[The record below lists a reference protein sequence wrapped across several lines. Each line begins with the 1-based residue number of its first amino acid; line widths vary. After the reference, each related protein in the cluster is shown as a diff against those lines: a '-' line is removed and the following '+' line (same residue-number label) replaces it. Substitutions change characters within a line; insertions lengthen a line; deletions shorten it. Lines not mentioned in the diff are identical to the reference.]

1 MGEKALR
8 RRVVMEPSE
17 PAEATCAASIELPTR
32 ARFVVVG
39 LLCSMSFVLYL
50 DRVCMSQ
57 ALVPI
62 RDDLSLTNVDMSYIA
77 MAFTVAY
84 CLFEVPTG
92 HWGDRVGARRVLTR
106 IVVCWSLFT
115 ALTGA
120 CWGFWSLLAV
130 RFLFGAGEAGAF
142 PNAARIVKRWFPL
155 SERGRFQGF
164 FLAASLVGGAAS
176 PYLAGALIKSI
187 GWPWTFAVFG
197 AVGLVWVAVFAW
209 WFRDDPSRHPSVNAA
224 ELTWI
229 GPDTDAGRHNV
240 AVPWRAVAGN
250 RNIWLLGTIATL
262 CAFNTYLY
270 FTWYPAYLE
279 GARGLTNYDAGEY
292 AALVLAGGAAGTL
305 LGGVAGDRINRASG
319 NRRWLRRLWCAGTLA
334 MAAAFLAVSVQCAA
348 PLPSALWAGASLMT
362 LQCQQAPWWSCAIE
376 ISGRHIG
383 ALFGLMNGV
392 GGVGAVASQYYVGAM
407 ADRYKDLGYTGR
419 AQWDPVFGAY
429 FVALLAAGFFW
440 LFVDAS
446 RTVASSASD
455 GV

>member
-1 MGEKALR
+1 MELPPPATTACVTSSEK
-8 RRVVMEPSE
+8 
-17 PAEATCAASIELPTR
+17 PTR
-32 ARFVVVG
+32 ARFVVLG

-57 ALVPI
+57 ALKPI
-62 RDDLSLTNVDMSYIA
+62 KDDLSLSNVDMSFIA

-106 IVVCWSLFT
+106 IVVCWSVFT

-142 PNAARIVKRWFPL
+142 PNAAGIVRRWFPL

-164 FLAASLVGGAAS
+164 FLSASLVGGAAS
-176 PYLAGALIKSI
+176 PYLAGWLIKSI
-187 GWPWTFAVFG
+187 GWQWTFAVFG
-197 AVGLVWVAVFAW
+197 AVGLLWVAVFAW
-209 WFRDDPSRHPSVNAA
+209 WFRDHPSRHPAVNAA
-224 ELTWI
+224 ELAWI
-229 GPDTDAGRHNV
+229 GPETEPGRHDFT
-240 AVPWRAVAGN
+240 VPWRAVAAN
-250 RNIWLLGTIATL
+250 RNIWLLGTITTL

-270 FTWYPAYLE
+270 FTWYPAYLQE
-279 GARGLTNYDAGEY
+279 ARGLTNYAAGEY
-292 AALVLAGGAAGTL
+292 AALVLAGGAVGTL
-305 LGGVAGDRINRASG
+305 LGGFAGDRINRASA
-319 NRRWLRRLWCAGTLA
+319 NRRWLRRLWCACTLA
-334 MAAAFLAVSVQCAA
+334 MAAAFLVLSVQCAA
-348 PLPSALWAGASLMT
+348 ALPSALFAAASLLT

-392 GGVGAVASQYYVGAM
+392 GGVGAVLSQYYVGAM
-407 ADRYKDLGYTGR
+407 ADWYKALGYTGR
-419 AQWDPVFGAY
+419 AQWDPIFSAY
-429 FVALLAAGFFW
+429 CVALLAAGFFW

-446 RTVASSASD
+446 RTVASTARPRA
-455 GV
+455 